1 MLCNYLNLNA
11 SWFQSQLNI
20 YLFALLI
27 SFSIRIYMQSKRH
40 EQRKNIIKTVCLL
53 QQDRKVKERY
63 RPDSPSWMRG
73 SCGEDHQ
80 KEPSCYSSV
89 QMYLF
94 SGKSRY
100 HFLSLKDQTHRKK
113 VFLLCKTYGLKQWL
127 RDLLCSAIY
136 CVPPLPQVPQK
147 SHQCSAVV
155 GIRIR

>member
-1 MLCNYLNLNA
+1 
-11 SWFQSQLNI
+11 
-20 YLFALLI
+20 
-27 SFSIRIYMQSKRH
+27 
-40 EQRKNIIKTVCLL
+40 
-53 QQDRKVKERY
+53 
-63 RPDSPSWMRG
+63 MRG
-73 SCGEDHQ
+73 SCGEDQQ

-89 QMYLF
+89 YMYLF

-155 GIRIR
+155 GIRIRWFSLLLGNLTKICQPGCQGHSIISPIDRILIFSFWSMIARDMSTLE